1 MTRTRT
7 PRRPVASGIGL
18 FVIVLLALQIF
29 LLMVGLDALLGDDA
43 ELAWV
48 TAACSVVLAVTA
60 IALYNTVRSR

>member
-1 MTRTRT
+1 MSRL

-43 ELAWV
+43 GLAWV
-48 TAACSVVLAVTA
+48 TAACSALLAVTA